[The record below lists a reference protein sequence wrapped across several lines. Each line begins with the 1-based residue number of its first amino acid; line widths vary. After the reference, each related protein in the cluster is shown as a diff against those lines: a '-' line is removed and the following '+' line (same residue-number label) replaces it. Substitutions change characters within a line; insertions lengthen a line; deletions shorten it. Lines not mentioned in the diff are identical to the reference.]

1 MTTATITTMTITMGQ
16 TNTAIPITMNTPMAT
31 FMITAM
37 EKIMKGMT
45 ILTNT
50 ESMTMTIRIME
61 KAIITI
67 PIKIVNPVGS
77 DK

>member
-1 MTTATITTMTITMGQ
+1 MTITMGQ

-37 EKIMKGMT
+37 ERIMKGMT